1 MKYGDMNKSIA
12 DLNEAISTLNDS
24 FETTMIDFNKKLQTD
39 FSLIHDAIFKY
50 FVYQTSFIK
59 NTEYDANNIL
69 AALEEKK
76 IRETVKSNK
85 PVNF

>member
-1 MKYGDMNKSIA
+1 MNTHIA
-12 DLNEAISTLNDS
+12 NLNESICSLNDS
-24 FETTMIDFNKKLQTD
+24 FENAMVQFNEKLQKD

-50 FVYQTSFIK
+50 FIYQTSFIK

-69 AALEEKK
+69 SALEEKNLRQT
-76 IRETVKSNK
+76 IHNTNI